1 MKNIGILVFGF
12 ILGALVMYYLNSTST
27 TPKVLAEAE
36 LVKPKGLITPSEAKI
51 LDKAYNERYAI
62 ISDSLFKDSNGDNR
76 SSWFALEEL
85 TSYIDYAKN
94 QAKDNGFR
102 MDGLRIYL
110 GAYPDNKEGTGL
122 TTMFFIPTGYKST
135 SKGSFF
141 TLPQGSGDLTGS
153 DGLNFGSSGNP
164 PGANYPQ

>member
-1 MKNIGILVFGF
+1 MKNIGILVLGF
-12 ILGALVMYYLNSTST
+12 ILGALATYVYT
-27 TPKVLAEAE
+27 TTNATPEVQAEAE
-36 LVKPKGLITPSEAKI
+36 LVKPKGLISPSEAKI

-62 ISDSLFKDSNGDNR
+62 ISDSLFKDTNGDNR

-94 QAKDNGFR
+94 QAKDNGFQ
-102 MDGLRIYL
+102 MDGLRVYL
-110 GAYPDNKEGTGL
+110 GAYPDTKEGAGL

-153 DGLNFGSSGNP
+153 DGLNFGSSGMP